1 MGLQAWLFLLPH
13 RLMRTKSI
21 LATVLAAMALT
32 APAHAW
38 FGPSEQK
45 PYELH
50 APDAVPSDF
59 VSWTWQDRRT
69 TIRTENQATK
79 DGYALADTVFRPRPA
94 AYLQAEFA
102 QQVMA
107 HAERDAIAEKL
118 RGQTIELLQC
128 EIDVGLWLRLGE
140 RQSGKWETVRVYV
153 RIRIDGQTFEALET
167 QPFKSGAA
175 PSPAADPM
183 RAAASSLVEQIHQF
197 L

>member
-1 MGLQAWLFLLPH
+1 
-13 RLMRTKSI
+13 MRASTIFSTA
-21 LATVLAAMALT
+21 LATLALAT
-32 APAHAW
+32 TAHAW

-45 PYELH
+45 PYEFH
-50 APDAVPSDF
+50 ALSAAPPGEVT
-59 VSWTWQDRRT
+59 WTWQDRRT

-94 AYLQAEFA
+94 TYLQGEFA

-107 HAERDAIAEKL
+107 HAESDAIADKL
-118 RGQTIELLQC
+118 RGQSIELLQC

-140 RQSGKWETVRVYV
+140 RQSSKWETVRVYV
-153 RIRIDGQTFEALET
+153 RIRIDGQIFEALET
-167 QPFKSGAA
+167 QAFKSGAS
-175 PSPAADPM
+175 PSPAADSM

>member
-1 MGLQAWLFLLPH
+1 
-13 RLMRTKSI
+13 MR
-21 LATVLAAMALT
+21 ATTIFATAFATLALT

-45 PYELH
+45 PYEFH
-50 APDAVPSDF
+50 ALSAVPHGE
-59 VSWTWQDRRT
+59 VTWTWKDQRT

-102 QQVMA
+102 RQVMD

-118 RGQTIELLQC
+118 RSQTIELLQC

-167 QPFKSGAA
+167 QPFKSGAS
-175 PSPAADPM
+175 PSPAADSM